1 MMQKQN
7 LNYFTNIQCQ
17 GIMLLFSREG
27 GGAAVLLSCRPL
39 HDVFFNNYFLMMSAD
54 HRVPVISSA
63 LENRYDLWWKKNNT
77 DSSLGFCWRLQ
88 HAVISC
94 HLKKTVTFDIF
105 WTDLCYSVSW
115 GQWSNLPLLVSISQ
129 LCMKSCVAFD
139 WKKKGLTV
147 PASANLLRMN
157 AWEHFC
163 ISFFLQY
170 ACLTLWGPNAVLSS
184 KIYNLSEVW
193 NVYIKTQHAGKNN
206 AYKMYLPPG
215 LFTLLLFLPAD
226 SPVLIPLKWLLSA
239 VTHRL
244 PTKRWLLKLSMLCT
258 L

>member
-139 WKKKGLTV
+139 WKKKRSNCTCFCKSSENECMRTFLYFLFFTIC
-147 PASANLLRMN
+147 LLDFMRSK
-157 AWEHFC
+157 C
-163 ISFFLQY
+163 SFKQQ
-170 ACLTLWGPNAVLSS
+170 N
-184 KIYNLSEVW
+184 I
-193 NVYIKTQHAGKNN
+193 
-206 AYKMYLPPG
+206 
-215 LFTLLLFLPAD
+215 
-226 SPVLIPLKWLLSA
+226 
-239 VTHRL
+239 
-244 PTKRWLLKLSMLCT
+244 
-258 L
+258 